1 MTMAKKSLRRTP
13 EERAR
18 WRENHE
24 RLARLLDLRL
34 KRDGITKEQALD
46 RLRSPDR
53 PPAAS

>member
-1 MTMAKKSLRRTP
+1 MTMANRSLRRTP
-13 EERAR
+13 QERAR

-46 RLRSPDR
+46 RLRNPDR
-53 PPAAS
+53 PTTAS